1 MKGII
6 RLRNK
11 NLQHLPK
18 DVEIPLYD
26 RSQIKAGI
34 VHIGTGSFHRS
45 HQAYYIDQL
54 LNESGDTNWGI
65 CGIALLD
72 TDCDMY
78 NNLAR
83 QDGLYTLL
91 ISEPDG
97 KLNARII
104 GSIVEYQFGPANPEN
119 AVEKMADPLIK
130 VITLTITENGYN
142 FDAATGEFMIKEPP
156 IQWDL
161 KNPEK
166 PTTVF
171 GYLTQALKR
180 RMNRG
185 LAGLTLQ
192 SCDNIME
199 NGNIL
204 KKMLLAYVSEA
215 EPTLAGWIEKEVA
228 FPNSVADRITLATRL
243 SDIEYLKSAFSI
255 DDAVPVVCEP
265 FIQWISEDNY
275 SNGRPALETVGVR
288 FVTDVRPYEK
298 IITEN

>member
-1 MKGII
+1 MKRIT
-6 RLRNK
+6 RLKNK
-11 NLQHLPK
+11 TLHHLPK
-18 DVEIPLYD
+18 DVKVPLYD
-26 RSQIKAGI
+26 RSRIKAGI
-34 VHIGTGSFHRS
+34 VHIGIGSFHRS
-45 HQAYYIDQL
+45 HQAYYMDKL

-83 QDGLYTLL
+83 QNGLYTLM

-97 KLNARII
+97 KPDARII
-104 GSIVEYQFGPANPEN
+104 GSIIEYQFGPANPDI

-130 VITLTITENGYN
+130 VITLTITGDGYN
-142 FDAATGEFMIKEPP
+142 FDASTGEFMIKEPA

-180 RMNRG
+180 RMDRG

-192 SCDNIME
+192 SCDSIRE
-199 NGNIL
+199 NGNVL

-215 EPTLAGWIEKEVA
+215 EPPLAGWIEREVA
-228 FPNSVADRITLATRL
+228 FPNSVADRITRATRL
-243 SDIEYLKSAFSI
+243 SDIEYMKSAYSI
-255 DDAVPVVCEP
+255 EDAVPVVCEP

-275 SNGRPALETVGVR
+275 SNGRPALEMVGVR
-288 FVTDVRPYEK
+288 FVTDVRPFEK
-298 IITEN
+298 MIMEI